1 MPDFD
6 IDFCE
11 DKRDKVFEYLK
22 SKYKNGVAHII
33 TFGKFKA
40 RMALR
45 DVGRVLG
52 LSYGHVDRICK
63 MIPFDPSRP
72 LSLKES
78 IDREPRFKDEIKK
91 DSRVN
96 KLIELSLKIEG
107 LNRNMATH
115 AAGVVIAGQNLT
127 EQVPLY
133 KDHSSKLPL
142 PSTQFDM
149 YSSENA
155 GLVKFDLLG
164 LKTLTVLDKT
174 LKMLEKNGKI
184 IDIKNIN
191 LSDQKVYESLSTG
204 NTTGLFQLESTGMRE
219 SIKQMKPNKFDD
231 IIALVALYRPGP
243 MSNIPIYNE
252 CKNGLRKPE
261 YIHPALE
268 PILKSTYGIIIYQ
281 EQVMQ
286 IAQTLA
292 GFSASEADILRRAMG
307 KKKRAELEKQK
318 ENFVNGAIKRGI
330 KKDLANYIFTK
341 IEPFAEYGFNKS
353 HAAAYALIAYQ
364 TAFLKTYYKEEFI
377 AATMSTEMN
386 NTDKLREFV
395 EELKRLK
402 VNVVRP
408 NINLCDSDFKT
419 ETNKIF
425 YGLSAIKNV
434 GFEAITNIVNERKKN
449 GIFKNLNDFIK
460 RVDPKDVNKLQLE
473 GLVKSGS
480 LDCID
485 KNRKKLFFSI
495 PKIISSVKNA
505 HDDKIN
511 KQKNLF
517 ENIAESEREFD
528 FTTDEAWS
536 KKEFL
541 MEEFKSLGFYISDH
555 PLSDYKSLFEDLK
568 IVSYKD
574 FSKNNKTEALIAG
587 TLMSIQEKKT
597 AKGSPYAILK
607 FSDHEIDFELFI
619 FSEILIQNREK
630 LKESE
635 SFVLTLL
642 KDSNGENSQKR
653 VNVKKIVSLD
663 EIINKSYD
671 TISIELNNNYDLN
684 ELKNY
689 LKDKG
694 DTKIKIIIPH
704 NNKKIILSLEN
715 DRKFDFKLFNTIK
728 SKEYVRKISF

>member
-1 MPDFD
+1 
-6 IDFCE
+6 
-11 DKRDKVFEYLK
+11 
-22 SKYKNGVAHII
+22 
-33 TFGKFKA
+33 
-40 RMALR
+40 
-45 DVGRVLG
+45 
-52 LSYGHVDRICK
+52 
-63 MIPFDPSRP
+63 
-72 LSLKES
+72 
-78 IDREPRFKDEIKK
+78 
-91 DSRVN
+91 
-96 KLIELSLKIEG
+96 
-107 LNRNMATH
+107 
-115 AAGVVIAGQNLT
+115 
-127 EQVPLY
+127 
-133 KDHSSKLPL
+133 
-142 PSTQFDM
+142 
-149 YSSENA
+149 
-155 GLVKFDLLG
+155 
-164 LKTLTVLDKT
+164 
-174 LKMLEKNGKI
+174 
-184 IDIKNIN
+184 
-191 LSDQKVYESLSTG
+191 
-204 NTTGLFQLESTGMRE
+204 MRE
-219 SIKQMKPNKFDD
+219 
-231 IIALVALYRPGP
+231 
-243 MSNIPIYNE
+243 
-252 CKNGLRKPE
+252 
-261 YIHPALE
+261 
-268 PILKSTYGIIIYQ
+268 
-281 EQVMQ
+281 
-286 IAQTLA
+286 
-292 GFSASEADILRRAMG
+292 
-307 KKKRAELEKQK
+307 
-318 ENFVNGAIKRGI
+318 
-330 KKDLANYIFTK
+330 
-341 IEPFAEYGFNKS
+341 
-353 HAAAYALIAYQ
+353 
-364 TAFLKTYYKEEFI
+364 
-377 AATMSTEMN
+377 
-386 NTDKLREFV
+386 
-395 EELKRLK
+395 
-402 VNVVRP
+402 
-408 NINLCDSDFKT
+408 
-419 ETNKIF
+419 
-425 YGLSAIKNV
+425 
-434 GFEAITNIVNERKKN
+434 KN